1 MKFGEIIAK
10 YVEDPQGKKCFIPF
24 AGKGFELM
32 HLRNMEFILHAND
45 INNVRNIITRAN
57 VGEIYSDKNKEF
69 IEALNS
75 ELRDFAYVGT
85 DGGVLNDKFNTDN
98 ASRIIYCRDRIAS
111 LDPSERN
118 FLEASL
124 VSTVISYENA
134 KVPFFIKPV
143 HKSQSPFRTESTVH
157 QRDSMDVS
165 FLSECS
171 SECDIAVIRPPSKAF
186 TLSDTISGL
195 FGGLDDDVGYPAFT
209 RRSLETLLS
218 SIACPI
224 IFLISRNE
232 FDIGLLKSL
241 GGKLTMEKYKN
252 SELIFCINRS

>member
-24 AGKGFELM
+24 AGKGVEIM

-57 VGEIYSDKNKEF
+57 VMEIYSEKNKEF
-69 IEALNS
+69 IDALNA
-75 ELRDFAYVGT
+75 ELSDFAYVGT
-85 DGGVLNDKFNTDN
+85 DGGVLNDN
-98 ASRIIYCRDRIAS
+98 ASRISYCRDRISS

-124 VSTVISYENA
+124 ASTVISYENA
-134 KVPFFIKPV
+134 KVPLFIHPV
-143 HKSQSPFRTESTVH
+143 HKSQAPFRAESTVH

-171 SECDIAVIRPPSKAF
+171 SECDIAVIRPPSKALI
-186 TLSDTISGL
+186 LSDAISGL

-209 RRSLETLLS
+209 PRSCETILR

-224 IFLISRNE
+224 IFFISRGN
-232 FDIGLLKSL
+232 FDIGMLKSL

-252 SELIFCINRS
+252 NELIFCINRS

>member
-1 MKFGEIIAK
+1 MKFEEIIAK

-24 AGKGFELM
+24 AGKGLEIM
-32 HLRNMEFILHAND
+32 HLRKMDFILHAND

-57 VGEIYSDKNKEF
+57 VREIYSDKNKEF
-69 IEALNS
+69 IDTLNA
-75 ELRDFAYVGT
+75 ELRDFAYLGT
-85 DGGVLNDKFNTDN
+85 DGGVLNDKFKTDN

-111 LDPSERN
+111 LDPSDRD

-134 KVPFFIKPV
+134 KVPFFIRPV
-143 HKSQSPFRTESTVH
+143 HEYQTPVRTESTVH

-186 TLSDTISGL
+186 TLSETISGL

-209 RRSLETLLS
+209 PRSCETILR
-218 SIACPI
+218 SIMCPI
-224 IFLISRNE
+224 IFFIPRGE
-232 FDIGLLKSL
+232 VDIGMLKSL
-241 GGKLTMEKYKN
+241 GGKLTMETYKKG
-252 SELIFCINRS
+252 ELIFCINRS